1 MVSPMGAG
9 ARSEDAL
16 AALLL
21 TTGLGD
27 ADEPPLAPGRF
38 WSLVA
43 AVPEPSEL
51 LATPAGD
58 IARRTGLPEHEAAGV
73 ERLLAAGT
81 NLAFALERSQRQGFF
96 ALTPFDDGYPRT
108 LHDRLGDQAPPVLF
122 TVGARELLSAESVGV
137 VGSRAVSREGEAIA
151 REVGER
157 VARDGLA
164 LVSGGAKGVDRAA
177 MSAAHEVGGRVVGY
191 LADSLLRRVRE
202 PSARRALADGSTCFA
217 TPFDPSAGF
226 SAAHAIGRNKLIYA
240 SARLTVVVASDLDRG
255 GTWEGATEALR
266 RGFGSVAVWVG
277 PGGGPGNERLAELG
291 ATPVDDIASLLHT
304 SPSVAV
310 PLGAPEQLPLDL

>member
-21 TTGLGD
+21 TTRLGD
-27 ADEPPLAPGRF
+27 VDEAPLASGRF

-51 LATPAGD
+51 FATPAGE
-58 IARRTGLPEHEAAGV
+58 IARRTGFPEHEAAGV

-81 NLAFALERSQRQGFF
+81 SLAFALERSERQGFV
-96 ALTPFDDGYPRT
+96 AVTPFDAGYPRT
-108 LHDRLGDQAPPVLF
+108 LRDRLGDQAPPVLF
-122 TVGARELLSAESVGV
+122 TVGARELLSAESIGV
-137 VGSRAVSREGEAIA
+137 VGSRAVSREGEAVA
-151 REVGER
+151 REVAHLVVG
-157 VARDGLA
+157 DGLA
-164 LVSGGAKGVDRAA
+164 VVSGGAKGVDRAA
-177 MSAAHEVGGRVVGY
+177 MSAAHEAGGRVVGY

-202 PSARRALADGSTCFA
+202 PSARRALADGTTCYA

-266 RGFGSVAVWVG
+266 RGYGSVAVWVG
-277 PGGGPGNERLAELG
+277 PGAGPGNERLTELG
-291 ATPVDDIASLLHT
+291 ATPVDDIGSLLHA
-304 SPSVAV
+304 SPTV
-310 PLGAPEQLPLDL
+310 PVTPGAPEQLPLDL

>member
-1 MVSPMGAG
+1 MGAG

-21 TTGLGD
+21 TTRLGD
-27 ADEPPLAPGRF
+27 VDEAPLAPGRF

-51 LATPAGD
+51 FATTAGE
-58 IARRTGLPEHEAAGV
+58 IARRTGLPEQEAAGV

-81 NLAFALERSQRQGFF
+81 SLAFALERSERQGFV
-96 ALTPFDDGYPRT
+96 AVTPFDAGYPRA
-108 LHDRLGDQAPPVLF
+108 LRDRLGDHAPPVLF
-122 TVGARELLSAESVGV
+122 TVGARELLAAESIGV
-137 VGSRAVSREGEAIA
+137 VGSRAVSGKGEAIA
-151 REVGER
+151 REV
-157 VARDGLA
+157 ARHVVGDGLA

-177 MSAAHEVGGRVVGY
+177 MSAAHEAGGRVVGF

-202 PSARRALADGSTCFA
+202 PSARRALADGTTCFA

-226 SAAHAIGRNKLIYA
+226 TAAHAIGRNKLIYA

-266 RGFGSVAVWVG
+266 AGYGPVAVWVG
-277 PGGGPGNERLAELG
+277 PGAGPGNERLAELG
-291 ATPVDDIASLLHT
+291 ATPVDDIGALLQ
-304 SPSVAV
+304 VAPIV
-310 PLGAPEQLPLDL
+310 PTTPGPVEQLPLDL